1 MKTGKMH
8 NKYDYWLAGITIL
21 PGRKKICLKRMF
33 EETKMLYHTKSK
45 TLEHISFMTDRER
58 EGFLA
63 AQNKSEQELEREWEY
78 CIKNQICLTLWQEQ
92 TFPKKLKNIYNPP
105 YGLFYQG
112 RLPDHRQPTV
122 GVVGARNCSAYGKTV
137 AKKIGEE
144 LAKSGIEVISGM
156 AAGIDGAAQ
165 KGALDA
171 NGYTCGVLGCG
182 TNICY
187 PAANRELY
195 QRLIEKG
202 SVLSEYPPHTRP
214 LAMYFPQRNR
224 IISGL
229 SDVVI
234 VVEARER
241 SGSLITADF
250 ALEQGRE
257 VYAVPGRIC
266 DVCSQGTNRLI
277 SQGAGIFLNM
287 EDFLKEMHIFMK
299 TEDNSAGKEKIVLE
313 NLERLVYSCLDLTPR
328 NLETLMI
335 ETGLR
340 LGALI
345 ENLEALQQMGI
356 VSEIYKN
363 YYIRSDTLEL

>member
-1 MKTGKMH
+1 MKTGPLH
-8 NKYDYWLAGITIL
+8 NKFDYWLAGITVL
-21 PGRKKICLKRMF
+21 PGRKKICLKSMF
-33 EETKMLYHTKSK
+33 EETKILYHAKAE

-58 EGFLA
+58 EGFIS
-63 AQNKSEQELEREWEY
+63 AQNKSELELEREWEY
-78 CIKNQICLTLWQEQ
+78 CVKNQIGLTLWQEQ
-92 TFPKKLKNIYNPP
+92 TFPIKLKNIYNPP

-112 RLPDHRQPTV
+112 RLPDHRKTTI

-137 AKKIGEE
+137 AQKIGEG
-144 LAKSGIEVISGM
+144 LARSGIDVISGM

-165 KGALDA
+165 KSALNAD
-171 NGYTCGVLGCG
+171 GYSCGVLGCG
-182 TNICY
+182 INICY
-187 PAANRELY
+187 PASNRELY
-195 QRLIEKG
+195 QQLIEKG
-202 SVLSEYPPHTRP
+202 GILSEYPPHIRP

-229 SDVVI
+229 SDGVI

-266 DVCSQGTNRLI
+266 DSFSQGTNRLI

-313 NLERLVYSCLDLTPR
+313 NLERLVYSCLDLSPR
-328 NLETLMI
+328 NLETLMT
-335 ETGLR
+335 ETGLT
-340 LGALI
+340 LGVLI
-345 ENLEALQQMGI
+345 EHLEALQQRGI
-356 VSEIYKN
+356 VSEVYKN
-363 YYIRSDTLEL
+363 YYIRSDTLES